1 MYWIYATP
9 EAFEWLDRS
18 NLSTMRTLVGDA
30 FGETYGHSYMV
41 RLTVSTFYL
50 PAIIFAKRGETLTPA
65 TTLICVGSYDPL
77 TDKGRNAFEQTTMR
91 EVVKYAQV

>member
-1 MYWIYATP
+1 MYRIYASP

-18 NLSTMRTLVGDA
+18 NLSTMQTLVGDA
-30 FGETYGHSYMV
+30 FGDTYGHSYMV

-50 PAIIFAKRGETLTPA
+50 PAIIFAKRGERLTPD

-77 TDKGRNAFEQTTMR
+77 TNKGRNACEQTTMQ
-91 EVVKYAQV
+91 EVVKYATV

>member
-9 EAFEWLDRS
+9 EAFDRLDRS

-30 FGETYGHSYMV
+30 FGDIYGHSYMQH
-41 RLTVSTFYL
+41 LSVSTFYL
-50 PAIIFAKRGETLTPA
+50 PAIIFVERGMALTPD

-77 TDKGRNAFEQTTMR
+77 TNQGRNACEQTTFQ